1 MNCYKVGDI
10 VDVDAG
16 QDGRFER
23 YWTGEVIQAGLV
35 IVVRIDGA
43 FQVTA
48 QRQHV
53 RLRERKQ

>member
-23 YWTGEVIQAGLV
+23 YWTGKVIQVGLV
-35 IVVRIDGA
+35 IVVRVDGA
-43 FQVTA
+43 FDVTA
-48 QRQHV
+48 QRPNI